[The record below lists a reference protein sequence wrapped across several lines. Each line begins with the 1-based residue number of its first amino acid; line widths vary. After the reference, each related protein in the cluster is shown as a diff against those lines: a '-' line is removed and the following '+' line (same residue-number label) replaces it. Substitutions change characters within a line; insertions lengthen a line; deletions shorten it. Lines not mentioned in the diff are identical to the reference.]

1 MKVLIV
7 IVSYKVTDL
16 TIDCLRSLAGEI
28 HRLPGTHVALLENGT
43 GPEDERRLRE
53 AIDANGWGDWVTLTA
68 VMPNRGFTGGNNL
81 LIRPALESPDPPQ
94 YVLLLNTDT
103 IVLPHALDALVE
115 FMDANPKVGIAGSR
129 LEMPDGTV
137 HVSAFR
143 YLTIASELDRG
154 MRLGFVT
161 KLLGRWA
168 ASPPPSPVACEADWV
183 AGASMIV
190 RKEVLDAIG
199 LLDEDYYTY
208 FDDVDFCLRARRAGW
223 PTWYL
228 PQSRVIH
235 LVGCSTKISTPVTQG
250 AKRRPQYWFEARRR
264 FFIKSYGA
272 AYAALVD
279 LAFMAGFA
287 VWRFRRWVQRKP
299 DPDPPHMLWDTFR
312 NSVLLT
318 GPRLRAVE
326 NPVLREWQGPIS
338 QTAPGSG
345 SR

>member
-1 MKVLIV
+1 
-7 IVSYKVTDL
+7 
-16 TIDCLRSLAGEI
+16 
-28 HRLPGTHVALLENGT
+28 
-43 GPEDERRLRE
+43 
-53 AIDANGWGDWVTLTA
+53 
-68 VMPNRGFTGGNNL
+68 
-81 LIRPALESPDPPQ
+81 
-94 YVLLLNTDT
+94 
-103 IVLPHALDALVE
+103 
-115 FMDANPKVGIAGSR
+115 
-129 LEMPDGTV
+129 
-137 HVSAFR
+137 
-143 YLTIASELDRG
+143 
-154 MRLGFVT
+154 
-161 KLLGRWA
+161 
-168 ASPPPSPVACEADWV
+168 
-183 AGASMIV
+183 MIV

-223 PTWYL
+223 PTWYV

-326 NPVLREWQGPIS
+326 NPVLREWQPPCEGV
-338 QTAPGSG
+338 SG
-345 SR
+345 